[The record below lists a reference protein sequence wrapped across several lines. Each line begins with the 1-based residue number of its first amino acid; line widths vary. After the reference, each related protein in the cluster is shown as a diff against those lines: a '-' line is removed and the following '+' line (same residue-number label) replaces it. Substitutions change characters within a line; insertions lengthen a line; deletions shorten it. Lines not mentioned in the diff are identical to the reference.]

1 MIREVNKFLDNHPSG
16 QKANE
21 LVLRARDLLTQTGK
35 VLNIF
40 TRTPEEWYDA
50 LMLTKRIP
58 YTKTDILQKIQ
69 QRKDARQRKDWAAA
83 DAIRKELEAQ
93 GIILEDKK
101 DGSAWKVRVSR
112 QGQ

>member
-1 MIREVNKFLDNHPSG
+1 
-16 QKANE
+16 
-21 LVLRARDLLTQTGK
+21 VLRARELLTQAGK

-40 TRTPEEWYDA
+40 HRIPEEWYDA
-50 LMLTKRIP
+50 LMLTKKIP

-83 DAIRKELEAQ
+83 DAIRKELEEQ

-101 DGSAWKVRVSR
+101 DGSTWKVRLSK
-112 QGQ
+112 

>member
-1 MIREVNKFLDNHPSG
+1 
-16 QKANE
+16 
-21 LVLRARDLLTQTGK
+21 
-35 VLNIF
+35 
-40 TRTPEEWYDA
+40 
-50 LMLTKRIP
+50 MLTKRIP